1 MHFSKFGALA
11 GLLGAAQAQPTVQP
25 GSVVVR
31 SQENEVRSMHSCSY
45 DVGKTWKDDILYV
58 G

>member
-1 MHFSKFGALA
+1 MQFLKLGALA
-11 GLLGAAQAQPTVQP
+11 GLLGAAQAQPAVQP

-31 SQENEVRSMHSCSY
+31 SPENEARSMQSCSY
-45 DVGKTWKDDILYV
+45 DLGKTWKDDILYV

>member
-1 MHFSKFGALA
+1 M
-11 GLLGAAQAQPTVQP
+11 GLLGAAQASAAQP

-31 SQENEVRSMHSCSY
+31 SQENEVRSSDKTCSY
-45 DVGKTWKDDILYV
+45 DIGRTWKDDILYS